1 MSSSPLRTH
10 QLEQYLALSLEVQ
23 LRLRSHK
30 RSLEAEGWSEAEAW
44 AWCQRVEQRILGP
57 AMEKLAA
64 DEPS

>member
-1 MSSSPLRTH
+1 MSGSPLRTH

-23 LRLRSHK
+23 VRLLSHK

-57 AMEKLAA
+57 VMARLAA
-64 DEPS
+64 DESS

>member
-1 MSSSPLRTH
+1 MSAGSPLRTH

-30 RSLEAEGWSEAEAW
+30 RSLLEEGWSEAEAW

-57 AMEKLAA
+57 VMEKLA
-64 DEPS
+64 EKEF

>member
-30 RSLEAEGWSEAEAW
+30 RSLEDEGWSEAEAW

-57 AMEKLAA
+57 KLR
-64 DEPS
+64 ELSGEEI